1 MTTMAMMRK
10 LTKITVIYVN
20 IVRFNTDVDSGDI
33 DSATT
38 NGAFVTS
45 S

>member
-10 LTKITVIYVN
+10 LTKNTVIYVN
-20 IVRFNTDVDSGDI
+20 IVRFNADV